1 MNANELNVPCLVTL
15 VGSSTCVAFHPTA
28 PLLATGSDDMT
39 VKLWQLSDNSA
50 LTCVATLTGHDGQ
63 VYSVAFDPT
72 GTLLA
77 TGSEDST
84 AKLWRLSA
92 DGATF
97 VATCVATLGGHGRQ
111 VYSVAFHP
119 TARLLATGSED
130 SAAKLWR
137 LSADGATCVATLEG
151 HGVPVYS
158 VAFHPTAPILATGS
172 RDGTAKLWRLSAD
185 GATCVATLNV
195 DRSDEFAS
203 LGFDPTGT
211 VLATAGHN
219 GTKLWDC
226 RQFQRKNV
234 TDDFGAMKRK
244 LVKKLVGDDYSSM
257 QHAILNRVARGNGES
272 WLGVDPVT
280 ATHVNAHLNQLYL
293 RNYGNVPFNPKT
305 VHLKRLLN
313 QSSDSE
319 KTEGGSMVRPRS
331 KAKSKMMKRK
341 RTTLKRKSHK

>member
-1 MNANELNVPCLVTL
+1 MNFSNSSNSTGSPANELNVPYLETL
-15 VGSSTCVAFHPTA
+15 AGSFNSNSVAFHPTA
-28 PLLATGSDDMT
+28 RVLATGSQDKT
-39 VKLWQLSDNSA
+39 VNLWQLSPDMKA
-50 LTCVATLTGHDGQ
+50 TCVAILKGHTEG
-63 VYSVAFDPT
+63 VTSVAFDPT

-77 TGSEDST
+77 TGSDDST

-92 DGATF
+92 DKLE
-97 VATCVATLGGHGRQ
+97 ATCVATLTGHTNA
-111 VYSVAFHP
+111 V
-119 TARLLATGSED
+119 T
-130 SAAKLWR
+130 W
-137 LSADGATCVATLEG
+137 
-151 HGVPVYS
+151 

-244 LVKKLVGDDYSSM
+244 LVKNLVGDSVNDYSSM

-280 ATHVNAHLNQLYL
+280 ATHVNAHLNQLLYL
-293 RNYGNVPFNPKT
+293 SKYGNVPFNPKT
-305 VHLKRLLN
+305 VRLLKQN
-313 QSSDSE
+313 ADSA
-319 KTEGGSMVRPRS
+319 KTEGGSRARRS
-331 KAKSKMMKRK
+331 KSKSNMMKRK